1 MVTLDAWAA
10 ALESLPLSVAL
21 RGSVWAYPLINA
33 GHILGVALLVGGIVP
48 LDLRLL
54 GGWPTVP
61 AAPLWR
67 VLVCTAGAG
76 LGLAAVCGG
85 LLFITRATTY
95 IDSSLFADKMALV
108 GIGLANALIL
118 HLGMR
123 SKPLSARLPRSVRL
137 QAALSLFVWLMVLT
151 LGRLVGYF

>member
-1 MVTLDAWAA
+1 MMMPDAWAA
-10 ALESLPLSVAL
+10 ALESLPLAVVL
-21 RGSVWAYPLINA
+21 RGSTWAYPLINA

-61 AAPLWR
+61 LAPLWR
-67 VLVCTAGAG
+67 VLVSTAGAG
-76 LGLAAVCGG
+76 LGLAAICGS

-95 IDSSLFADKMALV
+95 VNSSLFAAKMAFV

-118 HLGMR
+118 HRSAR
-123 SKPLSARLPRSVRL
+123 SKPIPAQLSWSSRL